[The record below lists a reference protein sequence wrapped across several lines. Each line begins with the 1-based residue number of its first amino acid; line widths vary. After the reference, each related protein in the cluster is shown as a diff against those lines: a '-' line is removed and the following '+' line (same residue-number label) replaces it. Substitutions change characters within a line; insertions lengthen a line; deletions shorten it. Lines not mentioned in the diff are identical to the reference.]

1 MDDGE
6 QTRMADTV
14 DMVGETPGDGGQRR
28 LWTPWRMGYIGGKRR
43 ATPPGMSV
51 FSAIAAEPEQ
61 DAENYVLHRGPRAF
75 VLLNLYPYNTGH
87 CMVVPLRQ
95 VASLVALDAAEVT
108 EIALLLP
115 WLTRVLTTTFGCDGL
130 NLGLNLGAV
139 AGAGVAE
146 HLHWHIVPRWQGDA
160 NFMPILAGTTVMP
173 QLLPDSYA
181 AIRHTMTT
189 DPPPAV
195 PSDLAASLLRAFPAP
210 PVKD

>member
-1 MDDGE
+1 MTDSAADETQGDEAMNGE
-6 QTRMADTV
+6 
-14 DMVGETPGDGGQRR
+14 QRR
-28 LWTPWRMGYIGGKRR
+28 LWTPWRMGYVGGKRR

-51 FSAIAAEPEQ
+51 FSAIAAEPKH
-61 DAENYVLHRGPRAF
+61 DAENYVLHRGARAF

-95 VASLVALDAAEVT
+95 VASLAALDAAEVT

-115 WLTRVLTTTFGCDGL
+115 WLTRVLTATFHCDGL

-146 HLHWHIVPRWQGDA
+146 HLHWHVVPRWQGDA

-173 QLLPDSYA
+173 QLLPDSYI
-181 AIRHTMTT
+181 AIRQTMTG
-189 DPPPAV
+189 DPPPAL
-195 PSDLAASLLRAFPAP
+195 PDDLTAGLLRAFPVP
-210 PVKD
+210 QPTTTTKD